1 MGKECTNTNE
11 NIYFQARK
19 QAAKYDE
26 RLRSRE
32 SAADLLGVSISSLA
46 DYELG
51 NTKVVPV
58 DKVVLMADLYH
69 APQLKTRYCKDECP
83 IGKMYSLAKDI
94 KSIESIALGILSKL
108 DIDELSKI
116 EKKLIAIS
124 ADGKVDKGEMRTLQE
139 IRDYFSSLQEKIS
152 ELSLLCDKGKA
163 DEDDGWC

>member
-1 MGKECTNTNE
+1 
-11 NIYFQARK
+11 
-19 QAAKYDE
+19 
-26 RLRSRE
+26 
-32 SAADLLGVSISSLA
+32 
-46 DYELG
+46 
-51 NTKVVPV
+51 
-58 DKVVLMADLYH
+58 
-69 APQLKTRYCKDECP
+69 
-83 IGKMYSLAKDI
+83 MYSLAKDI

-124 ADGKVDKGEMRTLQE
+124 ADGKVDKGEMGTLQE